1 MDGDYIAPCV
11 VLYDRLFTC
20 ILCHVL
26 ISMCQNE
33 CALSLSLSLSLSACL
48 NMKDGTA
55 FTKIVLN
62 LFYELNSL
70 SFDLVVIMLLK
81 CIKERKKKK
90 RKDKTKLIK
99 L

>member
-1 MDGDYIAPCV
+1 MDGGYIVPCV

-33 CALSLSLSLSLSACL
+33 CALSLSLSLSLSAFL
-48 NMKDGTA
+48 NIKDATD

-62 LFYELNSL
+62 LFCELKSK
-70 SFDLVVIMLLK
+70 F
-81 CIKERKKKK
+81 
-90 RKDKTKLIK
+90 
-99 L
+99 